1 MTDFES
7 DHDPKFDVNRRRWLT
22 HWGIQGLAATA
33 FVDLLSRETRAAESD
48 SEREKNSPA
57 IVPKIKR
64 AIHINLVGGLSH
76 LDSFDY
82 RPELAAR
89 HGKTLVTDETP
100 DTFNGKIGRLRQPD
114 WAFAPRGRS
123 GLMVSDLFPHIA
135 RQADRLTVI
144 RSMTS
149 ESANHTP
156 ALFYANSG
164 FQFNGFPSLGSW
176 LSFGLGNE
184 SDELPAFVVLPD
196 HRGGPNGGASN
207 WSSGF
212 LPAEHQGV
220 QFHGGSEPVRE
231 LFAATPEGRSAEH
244 EILGFID
251 TVNRHH
257 YDQRAGDSLLEARIR
272 SYSLAARMQL
282 SVPETA
288 LIDGESAET
297 RKLYG
302 LDDPRCSEF
311 GQRCLLAR
319 RLAER
324 GVRFVQIF
332 SGGPIAGSP
341 RASWDAHENVSQ
353 NHGAEA
359 VRIDR
364 PVAALL
370 EDCHRRGLLDD
381 TLILFTTEFGRTPFS
396 QSEADTA
403 GPGRDHNRYGFS
415 VWMAGGG
422 LKPGITYGSTD
433 EIGWKAVENPSTW
446 HDFHATV
453 LHLFG
458 IDHTRLTYYHNGIER
473 RLTNVHGEVMREILA

>member
-1 MTDFES
+1 MTDIDRGEE
-7 DHDPKFDVNRRRWLT
+7 PQMEMNRRQWLT

-33 FVDLLSRETRAAESD
+33 FVDLLSREARA
-48 SEREKNSPA
+48 SEKSKTETGHPA
-57 IVPKIKR
+57 PKVKR
-64 AIHINLVGGLSH
+64 AIHINLVGGMSH
-76 LDSFDY
+76 VDSFDY

-89 HGKTLVTDETP
+89 HGKSLVTDETP
-100 DTFNGKIGRLRQPD
+100 DTFNGKIGLLRKPD
-114 WAFAPRGRS
+114 WAFAPRGQS
-123 GLMVSDLFPHIA
+123 GLMVSELFPHIA
-135 RQADRLTVI
+135 GQADLLTVI

-184 SDELPAFVVLPD
+184 SDDLPAFVVLPD
-196 HRGGPNGGASN
+196 QRGGPNGGASN

-220 QFHGGSEPVRE
+220 VFHGNGEPVRE
-231 LFAATPEGRSAEH
+231 LFAPTPEGRSAER

-251 TVNRHH
+251 SVNRRHA
-257 YDQRAGDSLLEARIR
+257 DRGAGDSLLEARIR

-288 LIDGESAET
+288 SIEGETEET
-297 RKLYG
+297 RELYG
-302 LDDPRCSEF
+302 LNDPRCAEF
-311 GQRCLLAR
+311 GRRCLLAR

-324 GVRFVQIF
+324 GVRFVQLF

-341 RASWDAHENVSQ
+341 RASWDAHENVAQ

-359 VRIDR
+359 VRIDK

-370 EDCHRRGLLDD
+370 QDCHRRGLLDD
-381 TLILFTTEFGRTPFS
+381 TLILFTTEFGRTPFA
-396 QSEADTA
+396 QSEGDVA

-415 VWMAGGG
+415 VWLAGGG
-422 LKPGITYGSTD
+422 LKPGIAYGSTD
-433 EIGWKAVENPSTW
+433 DIGWKAAEKPSTW

-453 LHLFG
+453 LNLFG

-473 RLTNVHGEVMREILA
+473 RLTNVHGEVMRDILA